1 MPNLFALQSNVTLVL
16 TLVLFACKAIAF
28 IDALGRRD
36 AAFVASG
43 KQSKAFWLLILGLA
57 VAVHAVTWYAP
68 IGIINLIGTVA
79 AFVYLA
85 DVRPALKG
93 LTRR

>member
-1 MPNLFALQSNVTLVL
+1 MPNLFAVQNNVMLLL
-16 TLVLFACKAIAF
+16 TFVLFACKAVAF
-28 IDALGRRD
+28 VDAVTRPE
-36 AAFVASG
+36 AAFAASG

-57 VAVHAVTWYAP
+57 VALHAVTWYSP